1 MTRSRRAAARAAD
14 SGEAPLSDSTAS
26 PTRTVAELAGLR
38 RRLASMLYESMLL
51 LGVLALTFLVPY
63 LILGAVAEFTP
74 GGWVLWIHVF
84 AVLGVYFVWYW
95 RRGGQTLAMQT
106 WRLKIVAVD
115 GQLASLGRCWLR
127 YALAWPSVLL
137 FGTGLLWALID
148 RDRQFLHDRLAGT
161 CIVLLPQQS
170 KS

>member
-1 MTRSRRAAARAAD
+1 MHRCEFEYPKEISMRSYNPVVKGH
-14 SGEAPLSDSTAS
+14 SGQIKKA
-26 PTRTVAELAGLR
+26 VQ
-38 RRLASMLYESMLL
+38 LL

-63 LILGAVAEFTP
+63 LILGAVASFTP
-74 GGWVLWIHVF
+74 PGWGLWLHVF
-84 AVLGVYFVWYW
+84 VVLGVYFVWYW

-106 WRLKIVAVD
+106 WRLKIVD
-115 GQLASLGRCWLR
+115 GADGRTASLGRCWLR

-137 FGTGLLWALID
+137 CGFGLLWALVD

-161 CIVLLPQQS
+161 CIVLLPVPP